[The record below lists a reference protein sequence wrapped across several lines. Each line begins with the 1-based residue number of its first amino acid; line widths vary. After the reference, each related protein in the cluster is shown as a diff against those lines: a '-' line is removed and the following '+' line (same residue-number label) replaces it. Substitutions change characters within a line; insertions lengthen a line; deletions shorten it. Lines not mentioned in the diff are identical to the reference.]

1 MLELLRELV
10 MVHGVTGYESGIRE
24 AIEAKLPAGVEKTV
38 DNLGNL
44 IATIGTGPGAIIFA
58 AHMDELGMVVADIR
72 DDGFIKLK
80 SLGGIDARVMAG
92 RVLRVKTKKGEVRG
106 VVGVK
111 PPHLMSGDR
120 SEMNEVVPFEKMHL
134 DIGADSGDEAREM
147 GIEVLDPVTFDKT
160 FEVLNGKYVSARGL
174 DDRAGCAMQIM
185 ALEAL
190 KGRTLKKKK
199 VHFAFTVQE
208 ERGLRGAQLV
218 GHNFEAEYCFAIDT
232 ASSGR
237 EPSSDRS
244 MGPAV
249 LGGGPALRA
258 IDNRHISDPAFVKE
272 IKAIAEKNG
281 IPIQVIFTGGSTDAA
296 AIEVQGPKS
305 LPIAFPARYTHSPV
319 ELACLDDFEN
329 GVKLMAAIVEEY
341 AA

>member
-1 MLELLRELV
+1 MIELLRELV
-10 MVHGVTGYESGIRE
+10 NVHGVTGYEAGIRE
-24 AIEAKLPAGVEKTV
+24 VIEAKLPAGIEKTV

-44 IATIGTGPGAIIFA
+44 IATIGSGQGGIIFA

-80 SLGGIDARVMAG
+80 SLGGIDPRVMAG
-92 RVLRVKTKKGEVRG
+92 RVLRVKTAKGEIKG

-111 PPHLMSGDR
+111 PPHLMADR
-120 SEMNEVVPFEKMHL
+120 NEMKNVTPFEKMYL
-134 DIGADSGDEAREM
+134 DIGADSAQEARTL
-147 GIEVLDPVTFDKT
+147 GVEVLDPVTFDKT
-160 FEVLNGKYVSARGL
+160 FEVLNDKYISARGL
-174 DDRAGCAMQIM
+174 DDRAGCAIQIEALN
-185 ALEAL
+185 ALEGKKL
-190 KGRTLKKKK
+190 KKK

-218 GHNFEAEYCFAIDT
+218 GHKFEAEYCFAIDT

-249 LGGGPALRA
+249 VGGGPALRA
-258 IDNRHISDPAFVKE
+258 IDNKHISDPAFVKE
-272 IKAIAEKNG
+272 VKGIAEKNG
-281 IPIQVIFTGGSTDAA
+281 IPVQVIFTGGGTDVA

-319 ELACLDDFEN
+319 ELASLEDFEN
-329 GVKLMAAIVEEY
+329 TVKLVTAIIEHY
-341 AA
+341 AG

>member
-1 MLELLRELV
+1 MIELLRELV
-10 MVHGVTGYESGIRE
+10 MIHGVTGYEAGIRE
-24 AIEAKLPAGVEKTV
+24 AIEAKLPPHVEKTV

-44 IATIGTGPGAIIFA
+44 IVTVGSGPGGIIFA

-92 RVLRVKTKKGEVRG
+92 RVLRIKTKKGEVKG
-106 VVGVK
+106 VIGVK
-111 PPHLMSGDR
+111 PPHLMYGDR
-120 SEMNEVVPFEKMHL
+120 SEMKEVVPFEKMHL

-147 GIEVLDPVTFDKT
+147 GVEILDPVTFDKT
-160 FEVLNGKYVSARGL
+160 FEVLNGRYVSARGL
-174 DDRAGCAMQIM
+174 DDRAGCAMQIKT
-185 ALEAL
+185 LEAL
-190 KGRTLKKKK
+190 KDKSLKKKI
-199 VHFAFTVQE
+199 HFAFTVQE

-218 GHNFEAEYCFAIDT
+218 GHNYEAEYCFAIDT

-249 LGGGPALRA
+249 VGGGPALRA
-258 IDNRHISDPAFVKE
+258 IDNRHISDPAFVREVKG
-272 IKAIAEKNG
+272 IAEANG
-281 IPIQVIFTGGSTDAA
+281 IPIQVIFTGGGTDAA

-329 GVKLMAAIVEEY
+329 GVKLMVAIVEKY
-341 AA
+341 AT

>member
-1 MLELLRELV
+1 MLELLKELV
-10 MVHGVTGYESGIRE
+10 NVHGVTGYETGVRE
-24 AIEAKLPAGVEKTV
+24 AIKTKLPAGVEKTV

-44 IATIGTGPGAIIFA
+44 IATIGSGPGGIIFA
-58 AHMDELGMVVADIR
+58 AHMDELGLVVADIR

-80 SLGGIDARVMAG
+80 TLGGIDPRVMAG
-92 RVLRVKTKKGEVRG
+92 RVLRIKTSKGEIKG

-111 PPHLMSGDR
+111 PPHLMVDR
-120 SEMNEVVPFEKMHL
+120 GEMKDVVPFEKMYL
-134 DIGADSGDEAREM
+134 DIGADSSE
-147 GIEVLDPVTFDKT
+147 EVKALGVEILDPVTFDKT
-160 FEVLNGKYVSARGL
+160 FEVLNGKYISARGL
-174 DDRAGCAMQIM
+174 DDRAGCAIQIK

-190 KGRTLKKKK
+190 EGKKLKKK

-218 GHNFEAEYCFAIDT
+218 GHKFEAEYCFAIDT

-244 MGPAV
+244 MGPAIV
-249 LGGGPALRA
+249 GGGPALRM
-258 IDNRHISDPAFVKE
+258 IDNRHISDPAFVREVKE
-272 IKAIAEKNG
+272 IAEKKG
-281 IPIQVIFTGGSTDAA
+281 IPVQVIFTGGGTDAA

-329 GVKLMAAIVEEY
+329 TVKYIMAIVEHY
-341 AA
+341 AG

>member
-10 MVHGVTGYESGIRE
+10 NVHGVTGYEAGIRE

-38 DNLGNL
+38 DGLGNL
-44 IATIGTGPGAIIFA
+44 IATIGSGEGGIIFA

-72 DDGFIKLK
+72 DDGFLMLK
-80 SLGGIDARVMAG
+80 SLGGIDPRVMAG
-92 RVLRVKTKKGEVRG
+92 RVMRIKTAKGETKG

-111 PPHLMSGDR
+111 PPHLMFGDR
-120 SEMNEVVPFEKMHL
+120 TEMKEVVPFEKMYL
-134 DIGADSGDEAREM
+134 DIGADSADEVREM
-147 GIEVLDPVTFDKT
+147 GVEVLDPVTFDKT

-174 DDRAGCAMQIM
+174 DDRAGCAIQLL

-190 KGRTLKKKK
+190 AGKALKKK

-218 GHNFEAEYCFAIDT
+218 GAKFEAQYAFAIDT

-237 EPSSDRS
+237 TPASDRS

-258 IDNRHISDPAFVKE
+258 IDNRHISDPAFVREIKE
-272 IKAIAEKNG
+272 IGEKNG
-281 IPIQVIFTGGSTDAA
+281 IPMQVIFTGGGTDIA

-319 ELACLDDFEN
+319 EMACLEDFEN
-329 GVKLMAAIVEEY
+329 MVKVITVIVEHY
-341 AA
+341 AG